1 MNSLIDL
8 CKFRIT
14 NIQTTKNPMMEAKDF
29 ELPIEGSLSKLTFLP
44 TQQQEEQPIAVPKGI
59 ISKNSKPELKKES
72 KDKIRKFLNQ

>member
-29 ELPIEGSLSKLTFLP
+29 ELPIEGSLSKLTFLL
-44 TQQQEEQPIAVPKGI
+44 TQQQEEQPISVPKE
-59 ISKNSKPELKKES
+59 STSPDKLPKSFQKNKKSILKK
-72 KDKIRKFLNQ
+72 KK